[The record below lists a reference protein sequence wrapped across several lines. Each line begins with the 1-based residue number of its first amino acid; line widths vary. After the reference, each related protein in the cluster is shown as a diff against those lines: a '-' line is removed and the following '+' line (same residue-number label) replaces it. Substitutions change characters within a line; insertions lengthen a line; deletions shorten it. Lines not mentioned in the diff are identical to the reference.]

1 MRDTKIN
8 RCNWLIRNAKE
19 TFATRFARSRWIVSI
34 ESKKCF
40 TSELRKLISVGST
53 LYSLQLYRMAFRIR
67 ISRNQYKYGKYIY
80 IQIAIYIYIGVK
92 ETNIYICLSYVVNG
106 MTKRREKRKEGRGKR
121 ERKKKED
128 KAKYTRIRYFVLWLK
143 NYSNE
148 SVFVSFLHTYM
159 YIIDMYMYTRES
171 TDNGSRRK
179 NPNEA
184 DQPCDRELIDSGSLG
199 SCFFTPAKNKRRNQE
214 EFPRNRL
221 SRIV

>member
-1 MRDTKIN
+1 M
-8 RCNWLIRNAKE
+8 
-19 TFATRFARSRWIVSI
+19 RFARSRWIVSI

-80 IQIAIYIYIGVK
+80 IQIAIYIYIEVK
-92 ETNIYICLSYVVNG
+92 ETNIYIYVYH
-106 MTKRREKRKEGRGKR
+106 TSWTEWRRGEKREEGGR
-121 ERKKKED
+121 EREKKED

-171 TDNGSRRK
+171 TGNGSRRK

-184 DQPCDRELIDSGSLG
+184 DQPCDRELIDCGSLG

-221 SRIV
+221 SWIV